1 MRLWDKLKGSHAQP
15 EPQTQAETV
24 KIQNPPPQSS
34 TKIDY
39 DPGLLPKLHE
49 EHVAL
54 LALAAQIDHAVRH
67 DDLKNAAAHLAQF
80 GTLLTSHLYTENI
93 KLYLYLQYTLAADS
107 DEYREMRHLRKE
119 MDGIGN
125 VVARCIEKY
134 RQIDQHPEL
143 KNDFLNDLAAVL
155 PVLKKRIAT
164 EEGTL
169 YTMYRHSH

>member
-1 MRLWDKLKGSHAQP
+1 MGLWDKLKGNHQQPKAQAK
-15 EPQTQAETV
+15 AETV
-24 KIQNPPPQSS
+24 KVQNPPPQTA
-34 TKIDY
+34 TKIEY

-54 LALAAQIDHAVRH
+54 LALAAQTEHAVRH
-67 DDLKNAAAHLAQF
+67 DDLQNAAAYLAQF

-93 KLYLYLQYTLAADS
+93 KLYLYLQYTLTPDS

-125 VVARCIEKY
+125 VVTRCIENY
-134 RQIDQHPEL
+134 RQIDRHPER

-169 YTMYRHSH
+169 YTMYRQSH